1 MAALPN
7 DLLGSGMPPR
17 QAALLG
23 DSIRTLAA
31 NTNTQSTTSI
41 IYNGEFCLVTSSFT
55 DQAVRLDTN
64 FPIGG
69 VVTVFSLSSSG
80 VRVFPPG
87 NCSIDGVAVNGSIN
101 VVQFRARQIRRVS
114 ATLFLTLYGAT

>member
-23 DSIRTLAA
+23 DSIRTLAGD
-31 NTNTQSTTSI
+31 TNTQSTTSI
-41 IYNGEFCLVTSSFT
+41 IYEGEFCLVTSGFT
-55 DQAVRLDTN
+55 NQAVRLDTN

-80 VRVFPPG
+80 VRVFPPIG
-87 NCSIDGVAVNGSIN
+87 CSIDGISVNGSVS
-101 VVQFRARQIRRVS
+101 VVQLRARQIRRVS
-114 ATLFLTLYGAT
+114 VTLFLTLAGAA